1 MPILTES
8 SQHETPSQR
17 AASATPRGNNEPSSA
32 AAPSQLE
39 PSDAPN
45 QSDLTAGAG
54 DLGSSDLSSDERYT
68 DTEGYDP
75 DEWFYTS
82 SEGTLYGSDAEEGLG
97 SWTEHDQEQW
107 QGSTAHLDDAY
118 HPNYHV
124 KTVLRHRANPRRG
137 HLEYRTVWLGYPPY
151 VSTWEQEKNFNDA
164 ITLEDYWERQG
175 GRLPTR
181 SKIRSATALTAPTQ
195 MLQST
200 IVLDGA
206 RTRL

>member
-1 MPILTES
+1 M
-8 SQHETPSQR
+8 
-17 AASATPRGNNEPSSA
+17 
-32 AAPSQLE
+32 
-39 PSDAPN
+39 
-45 QSDLTAGAG
+45 TAGAG

-175 GRLPTR
+175 GRPADAIEDTF
-181 SKIRSATALTAPTQ
+181 SHSAHSSDTDVAVNHRPRRRAHEAMKKKTPRH
-195 MLQST
+195 SS
-200 IVLDGA
+200 
-206 RTRL
+206 